1 MPWIVSLVE
10 RAPLTQAAGGE
21 ELYTRECAGCHGPDR
36 KGQPPTIPS
45 LVNLTDRLTIP
56 EIRAAISDGGG
67 RMAGFGHLGSDALGA
82 IQRYLTSSPP
92 DPLSGPERGD
102 VVSAPSPE
110 GRGGRGVRVDQKYRV
125 QYERFLDPDGYPAV
139 KPPWG
144 TLSAI
149 DLNTGKYVWKVP
161 LGEYRT
167 LAAQG
172 MAGTGCENYGGPVVT
187 AGGLV
192 FIGATNYDDKL
203 RAFDKATGELLWE
216 TTLPAAGN
224 ATPAVYDVGGR
235 QFVAIATSSGKSKGR
250 TPARYVAFALERQ

>member
-1 MPWIVSLVE
+1 VE
-10 RAPLTQAAGGE
+10 RPPVTAGAGAGATGKA
-21 ELYTRECAGCHGPDR
+21 LYTRECAGCHGIDR
-36 KGQPPTIPS
+36 KGSPPTIPS
-45 LVNLTDRLTIP
+45 LVNLTDRLTVP

-67 RMAGFGHLGSDALGA
+67 RMPGFSRLGSDALAAIERYVLTGDSSSTANVGA
-82 IQRYLTSSPP
+82 QHAA
-92 DPLSGPERGD
+92 PL
-102 VVSAPSPE
+102 PSN
-110 GRGGRGVRVDQKYRV
+110 GVRSPIDQKYRV

-144 TLSAI
+144 TLNAI
-149 DLNTGKYVWKVP
+149 DLSSGTYVWKVP

-187 AGGLV
+187 AGGLL
-192 FIGATNYDDKL
+192 FIGATNYDDKF

-235 QFVAIATSSGKSKGR
+235 EFVVIATSSGKSRAKS
-250 TPARYVAFALERQ
+250 PARYVAFTLDQP